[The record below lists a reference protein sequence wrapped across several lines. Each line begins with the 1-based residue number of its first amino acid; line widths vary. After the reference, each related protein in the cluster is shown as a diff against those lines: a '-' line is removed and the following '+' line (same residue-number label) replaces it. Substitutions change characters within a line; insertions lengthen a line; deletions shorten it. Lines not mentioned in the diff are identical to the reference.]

1 MRNRMLETRKTGR
14 KGRTS
19 HAQVVDELG
28 KSIVAGTYA
37 VGTILPGDVELA
49 QRFKVSRT
57 VLRETMKTLAAKGMV
72 VAKARVG
79 TRVTEKNLWNMFDS
93 EIIAWHFD
101 NGATEEFLL
110 QLYDIRLA
118 FEPFAAG
125 LVAERAS
132 AEDIETLRNLAA
144 DMAASGHTAD
154 SLALADLRF
163 HLAIAEASHNPF
175 MRTLGSLIEAAL
187 VGMFRIS
194 TPPSQNGFANI
205 ADTHMR
211 IVDAI
216 VAGDARTARRAMKD
230 VILDGRDH
238 VQEAFSG
245 HSNSA
250 ALAPISLPISSL

>member
-1 MRNRMLETRKTGR
+1 LRSRMFDTRKAGR
-14 KGRTS
+14 KTRTS

-28 KSIVAGTYA
+28 RAMVAGTYP
-37 VGTILPGDVELA
+37 VGSILPGDAELA

-101 NGATEEFLL
+101 NGVTEEFLL

-125 LVAERAS
+125 LVAERATR
-132 AEDIETLRNLAA
+132 EDIAHLRELALV
-144 DMAASGHTAD
+144 MAEPGHTTE

-163 HLAIAEASHNPF
+163 HLAVADASHNPF

-194 TPPSQNGFANI
+194 TPPSQNGFSNI

-211 IVDAI
+211 IVDTIAAGD
-216 VAGDARTARRAMKD
+216 VAGARKAMED
-230 VILDGRDH
+230 VIIDGRDH
-238 VQEAFSG
+238 VHEAFLTI
-245 HSNSA
+245 NRVTA
-250 ALAPISLPISSL
+250 

>member
-1 MRNRMLETRKTGR
+1 MLDTRKAGR
-14 KGRTS
+14 KTRTS

-28 KSIVAGTYA
+28 RAMVAGTYP
-37 VGTILPGDVELA
+37 VGSILPGDAELA

-101 NGATEEFLL
+101 NGVTEEFLL

-125 LVAERAS
+125 LVAERATGDDIAHLRELALVM
-132 AEDIETLRNLAA
+132 AEP
-144 DMAASGHTAD
+144 GHTTE

-163 HLAIAEASHNPF
+163 HLAVADASHNPF

-194 TPPSQNGFANI
+194 TPPSQNGFSNI

-211 IVDAI
+211 IVDMIAAGD
-216 VAGDARTARRAMKD
+216 VAGTRKAMED
-230 VILDGRDH
+230 VIIDGRDH
-238 VQEAFSG
+238 VHEAFLTISRV
-245 HSNSA
+245 SA
-250 ALAPISLPISSL
+250 

>member
-1 MRNRMLETRKTGR
+1 
-14 KGRTS
+14 
-19 HAQVVDELG
+19 VDELG
-28 KSIVAGTYA
+28 RAIVAGSYS
-37 VGTILPGDVELA
+37 VGSILPGDAELA

-57 VLRETMKTLAAKGMV
+57 VLRETMKTLAAKGMI

-101 NGATEEFLL
+101 SGVTEEFLL

-132 AEDIETLRNLAA
+132 KEDIENLRTLAME
-144 DMAASGHTAD
+144 MASMGHTSE
-154 SLALADLRF
+154 SLALADLHF

-194 TPPSQNGFANI
+194 TPPSQNGFFDI

-211 IVDAI
+211 IVEAI
-216 VAGDARTARRAMKD
+216 VAGDSDAARKAMEI
-230 VILDGRDH
+230 VIIDGREH
-238 VQEAFSG
+238 VREAYAAMAKA
-245 HSNSA
+245 SA
-250 ALAPISLPISSL
+250 

>member
-1 MRNRMLETRKTGR
+1 LRNRSPETRRRERRT
-14 KGRTS
+14 RTS
-19 HAQVVDELG
+19 HAHVVDELG
-28 KSIVAGTYA
+28 KAIVAGIYP
-37 VGTILPGDVELA
+37 VGSILPGDGELA
-49 QRFKVSRT
+49 QRFRVSRT

-79 TRVTEKNLWNMFDS
+79 TRVTEKNLWNMFDK

-101 NGATEEFLL
+101 NGVSEEFLL

-118 FEPFAAG
+118 FEPFAAA
-125 LVAERAS
+125 LVAERADGK
-132 AEDIETLRNLAA
+132 DIQALRALAL
-144 DMAASGHTAD
+144 DMAGADHTAD

-175 MRTLGSLIEAAL
+175 MRTLGGLIEAAL

-194 TPPSQNGFANI
+194 TPPSENGFANI

-216 VAGDARTARRAMKD
+216 VAGDGHAASKAMRD
-230 VILDGRDH
+230 VILEGRDH
-238 VQEAFSG
+238 VREAFTT
-245 HSNSA
+245 
-250 ALAPISLPISSL
+250 LAGTSPTVAVSPAISPL

>member
-1 MRNRMLETRKTGR
+1 MRNKLIETRKTGR
-14 KGRTS
+14 RTRTS

-28 KSIVAGTYA
+28 KAIVAGTYP
-37 VGTILPGDVELA
+37 VGSILPGDTELA

-101 NGATEEFLL
+101 NGVTEEFLV

-125 LVAERAS
+125 LVAERAN
-132 AEDIETLRNLAA
+132 AQDIETLRALAL
-144 DMAASGHTAD
+144 DMAASGHSAD

-187 VGMFRIS
+187 VGMFRMS
-194 TPPSQNGFANI
+194 TPPSENGFANI

-216 VAGDARTARRAMKD
+216 VAGDVRTARRAMED
-230 VILDGRDH
+230 VILEGRDH
-238 VQEAFSG
+238 VHEAFAARGSQAG
-245 HSNSA
+245 TLLISA
-250 ALAPISLPISSL
+250 AISPL

>member
-1 MRNRMLETRKTGR
+1 MLDTRKAGR
-14 KGRTS
+14 KTRTS

-28 KSIVAGTYA
+28 RAMVAGTYP
-37 VGTILPGDVELA
+37 VGSILPGDAELA

-101 NGATEEFLL
+101 NGVTEEFLL

-125 LVAERAS
+125 LVAERATGDDIAHLRELALVM
-132 AEDIETLRNLAA
+132 AEP
-144 DMAASGHTAD
+144 GHTTE

-163 HLAIAEASHNPF
+163 HLAVADASHNPF

-194 TPPSQNGFANI
+194 TPPSQNGFSNI

-211 IVDAI
+211 IVDMIA
-216 VAGDARTARRAMKD
+216 AGDVAATRKAMED
-230 VILDGRDH
+230 VIIDGRDH
-238 VQEAFSG
+238 VHEAFLTISRV
-245 HSNSA
+245 SA
-250 ALAPISLPISSL
+250 

>member
-1 MRNRMLETRKTGR
+1 MRNRLLETRRTERKT
-14 KGRTS
+14 RTS

-28 KSIVAGTYA
+28 KAIVAGTYP
-37 VGTILPGDVELA
+37 VGSILPGDSDLA

-101 NGATEEFLL
+101 SGVTEEFLL
-110 QLYDIRLA
+110 HLYDIRLA

-125 LVAERAS
+125 LVAERANG
-132 AEDIETLRNLAA
+132 EDIETLRALGA
-144 DMAASGHTAD
+144 GHGRNPDHTTD
-154 SLALADLRF
+154 SLALADLQF
-163 HLAIAEASHNPF
+163 HLAIADASHNPF

-187 VGMFRIS
+187 VGMFRMS

-216 VAGDARTARRAMKD
+216 VAGDVAGARKAMED
-230 VILDGRDH
+230 VILRRPRTCARSFRGARPG
-238 VQEAFSG
+238 S
-245 HSNSA
+245 SA
-250 ALAPISLPISSL
+250 

>member
-1 MRNRMLETRKTGR
+1 
-14 KGRTS
+14 
-19 HAQVVDELG
+19 
-28 KSIVAGTYA
+28 
-37 VGTILPGDVELA
+37 
-49 QRFKVSRT
+49 
-57 VLRETMKTLAAKGMV
+57 MKTLAAKGMV

-101 NGATEEFLL
+101 NGVTEEFLL

-125 LVAERAS
+125 LVAERATS
-132 AEDIETLRNLAA
+132 DDIAHLRELALVMAEP
-144 DMAASGHTAD
+144 GHTTE

-163 HLAIAEASHNPF
+163 HLAVSDASHNPF

-194 TPPSQNGFANI
+194 TPPSQNGFSNI

-211 IVDAI
+211 IVDMIA
-216 VAGDARTARRAMKD
+216 AGDVAATRKAMED
-230 VILDGRDH
+230 VIIDGRDH
-238 VQEAFSG
+238 VHEAFLTISRV
-245 HSNSA
+245 SA
-250 ALAPISLPISSL
+250 

>member
-1 MRNRMLETRKTGR
+1 M
-14 KGRTS
+14 
-19 HAQVVDELG
+19 
-28 KSIVAGTYA
+28 VAGTYP
-37 VGTILPGDVELA
+37 VGSILPGDVELA

-125 LVAERAS
+125 LVAERATGDDIAHLRELALVM
-132 AEDIETLRNLAA
+132 AEP
-144 DMAASGHTAD
+144 GHTTE

-163 HLAIAEASHNPF
+163 HLAVADASHNPF

-194 TPPSQNGFANI
+194 TPPSQNGFSNI

-216 VAGDARTARRAMKD
+216 AAGDVAGARKAMED
-230 VILDGRDH
+230 VIIDGRDH
-238 VQEAFSG
+238 VHEAFLTM
-245 HSNSA
+245 NRASA
-250 ALAPISLPISSL
+250 

>member
-1 MRNRMLETRKTGR
+1 LRSRMLDTRKAGR
-14 KGRTS
+14 KTRTS

-28 KSIVAGTYA
+28 RAMVAGTYP
-37 VGTILPGDVELA
+37 VGSILPGDAELA

-101 NGATEEFLL
+101 NGVTEEFLL

-125 LVAERAS
+125 LVAERATS
-132 AEDIETLRNLAA
+132 DDIAHLRELALVMAEP
-144 DMAASGHTAD
+144 GHTTE

-163 HLAIAEASHNPF
+163 HLAVSDASHNPF

-194 TPPSQNGFANI
+194 TPPSQNGFSNI

-211 IVDAI
+211 IVDMIA
-216 VAGDARTARRAMKD
+216 AGDVAATRKAMED
-230 VILDGRDH
+230 VIIDGRDH
-238 VQEAFSG
+238 VHEAFLTISRV
-245 HSNSA
+245 SA
-250 ALAPISLPISSL
+250 

>member
-1 MRNRMLETRKTGR
+1 MLDTRKAGR
-14 KGRTS
+14 KTRTS

-28 KSIVAGTYA
+28 RAMVAGTYP
-37 VGTILPGDVELA
+37 VGSILPGDAELA

-79 TRVTEKNLWNMFDS
+79 TRVTEKTLWNMFDS

-101 NGATEEFLL
+101 NGVTEEFLL

-125 LVAERAS
+125 LVAERATR
-132 AEDIETLRNLAA
+132 EDIAHLRELALV
-144 DMAASGHTAD
+144 MAEPGHTTE

-163 HLAIAEASHNPF
+163 HLAVADASHNPF

-194 TPPSQNGFANI
+194 TPPSQNGFSNI

-211 IVDAI
+211 IVDTIAAGD
-216 VAGDARTARRAMKD
+216 VAGARKAMED
-230 VILDGRDH
+230 VIIDGRDH
-238 VQEAFSG
+238 VHEAFLTI
-245 HSNSA
+245 NRVTA
-250 ALAPISLPISSL
+250 